1 METVLIRHV
10 FVINALAP
18 RALCAILETGI
29 PAFFVMPFVHD
40 PTLSASPGAAR
51 SVAPAS
57 SLPPPPRGIC
67 FGSSPAAQQAFAAA
81 RRAARVDSTVVL
93 QGETGAGKDV
103 LARLIHDW
111 SDRAAGPF
119 VTLCCAEF
127 PDGLLHGELFGHE
140 AGAFTGAV
148 GRRVGRFERAHGG
161 TLYLDEVGEIEPA
174 VQLSLLRV
182 LESGRFDRLGGGETQ
197 QADFRLICATHVDLA
212 ARVRE
217 GAFREDLYY
226 RLQVLGIRVPPLR
239 ERPEDVL
246 PLAAFFL
253 RRCCERMERPALSW
267 SPEAEDALLRRAWP
281 GNVRELA
288 NVIERAAVQAR
299 GPRLEAAD
307 LASPFEAAPSAPP
320 ASDPGQRSWE
330 EEQREILRRTM
341 LRCRGNRHEAARL
354 LSMPRSS
361 LIGKLRRWGLEEVG
375 REAPPGR

>member
-1 METVLIRHV
+1 MLNSHV
-10 FVINALAP
+10 FERNALVPHAM
-18 RALCAILETGI
+18 CAILESGI
-29 PAFFVMPFVHD
+29 PAFFVMPFVHV
-40 PTLSASPGAAR
+40 PTLSTSPGAAR
-51 SVAPAS
+51 PAAPEPA
-57 SLPPPPRGIC
+57 LPPPPRGIC
-67 FGSSPAAQQAFAAA
+67 FGRSPAAQQAFAAA

-103 LARLIHDW
+103 LARLIHEW

-140 AGAFTGAV
+140 AGAFTGAL

-182 LESGRFDRLGGGETQ
+182 LECGRFDRLGGGETQ
-197 QADFRLICATHVDLA
+197 QADFRLVCATHVDLA
-212 ARVRE
+212 AQVRE
-217 GAFREDLYY
+217 GTFREDLYY

-267 SPEAEDALLRRAWP
+267 SQEAEDALLRRAWP

-299 GPRLEAAD
+299 GPRIEAAD
-307 LASPFEAAPSAPP
+307 LASPVEPAPPPPSA
-320 ASDPGQRSWE
+320 SGELSWE

-341 LRCRGNRHEAARL
+341 LRCRGNRHEAARQL
-354 LSMPRSS
+354 AMPRSS